1 MYRYTR
7 TAPLFYRA
15 DLELSQ
21 YLISVFC
28 FGLHYWKLLMHVKKF
43 GQWSK
48 LRVMTYRNK
57 WPWEFCVC
65 LRHCLW
71 NCFPTKDPLLSLF
84 CRKWINL
91 LSTRVCLLRQQRGDI
106 FCWKILASGGRALCL
121 FRSRFGS
128 AWSNN
133 SKLILLLWASSGVSF
148 LSIHFAYKR
157 TSLFSLTQLFSQ
169 LCWILAVYRRRDTFN

>member
-21 YLISVFC
+21 YTFVFIHIC
-28 FGLHYWKLLMHVKKF
+28 FWLHYWKLLMHVKKF

-157 TSLFSLTQLFSQ
+157 TSLF
-169 LCWILAVYRRRDTFN
+169 

>member
-1 MYRYTR
+1 MYRYTKERNINELHHNSMYGYENNRNSPVYRYTR

-28 FGLHYWKLLMHVKKF
+28 FRLHYWKLLMHVKKF

-57 WPWEFCVC
+57 WPWEFCVR

-106 FCWKILASGGRALCL
+106 FCWKFWPQEGEHYAYSGLD
-121 FRSRFGS
+121 
-128 AWSNN
+128 
-133 SKLILLLWASSGVSF
+133 
-148 LSIHFAYKR
+148 
-157 TSLFSLTQLFSQ
+157 
-169 LCWILAVYRRRDTFN
+169 LAVHGVTTAN